1 MIVNEERKTSP
12 KQRIII
18 VAIAVF
24 MLFSTFA
31 LYVGIVLNYQN
42 QESTTSDTNRKMA
55 RFNVLYEEYQKQ
67 KDAQGDELS
76 GKYFDQFK
84 KYKQNVKAFNA
95 ASANNL
101 VKKDLVVGTGRALEY
116 KTSADGKSYESTDV
130 NYAAY
135 YIGWLSDET
144 IFDSSFDDNTN
155 PTKLKSP
162 LPGSTGM
169 IQGWIEGLKVCV
181 LVVSVSLRFRPL
193 WAMATRIR
201 AQFRPTRR
209 SNSSLC
215 LSRSHLQSKFPM
227 NSKTSAWSSTDTL
240 SANTSNNR
248 EDQLKSHSANRGG
261 FFLTKCENN
270 ISYIDIFANL

>member
-169 IQGWIEGLKVCV
+169 IQGWIEGLEGMRIGGVRELTIPSALGYGDKDQGTIPANSPLKFIIM
-181 LVVSVSLRFRPL
+181 LVEKPSPVEVSDEL
-193 WAMATRIR
+193 
-201 AQFRPTRR
+201 
-209 SNSSLC
+209 
-215 LSRSHLQSKFPM
+215 
-227 NSKTSAWSSTDTL
+227 
-240 SANTSNNR
+240 
-248 EDQLKSHSANRGG
+248 E
-261 FFLTKCENN
+261 N
-270 ISYIDIFANL
+270 ISMELYGYSIREHEQ